1 MNATDILIS
10 IRKIVRSVN
19 LESKR
24 IDKEMGVSIPQLLCL
39 DFLNRQP
46 QFKASAKELK
56 EFLQLNAS
64 TVTGIIQRL
73 EQKGF
78 IAKLPKAEDKRVTL
92 ITLTSR
98 GADVLQ
104 NRPSLLQDKLAAKLA
119 SLPQEELNDIAK
131 AIALITNLME
141 VHDLD
146 ASPVLTSET
155 QLHKD

>member
-1 MNATDILIS
+1 MDATDILIS

-39 DFLNRQP
+39 DFLNRQANY
-46 QFKASAKELK
+46 KASAKEIK

-92 ITLTSR
+92 ITLTSK

-104 NRPSLLQDKLAAKLA
+104 HRPSLLQDKLAAKLD
-119 SLPQEELNDIAK
+119 SLPELEVIAIAK
-131 AIALITNLME
+131 AIELITNLME
-141 VHDLD
+141 VNDLD

-155 QLHKD
+155 QLNKE

>member
-1 MNATDILIS
+1 MDATDILIS

-39 DFLNRQP
+39 DFLNRQE
-46 QFKASAKELK
+46 QYKASAKQIK

-73 EQKGF
+73 EQKGL
-78 IAKLPKAEDKRVTL
+78 IAKLPKAEDRRVTL
-92 ITLTSR
+92 ITLTSK

-104 NRPSLLQDKLAAKLA
+104 NRPSLLQDKLAAKLD
-119 SLPQEELNDIAK
+119 SLPESEVEAIAK
-131 AIALITNLME
+131 AIELITNLME

-155 QLHKD
+155 QLHKE

>member
-39 DFLNRQP
+39 DFLNHQP
-46 QFKASAKELK
+46 QFKASAKEIK

-64 TVTGIIQRL
+64 TVTGILHRL
-73 EQKGF
+73 EQKGC
-78 IAKLPKAEDKRVTL
+78 IAKLPKADDKRVTL
-92 ITLTSR
+92 ITLTSK

-104 NRPSLLQDKLAAKLA
+104 HRPSLLQDKLAAKLA
-119 SLPQEELNDIAK
+119 RLPEEKIQEVARGIEL
-131 AIALITNLME
+131 LTNLME
-141 VHDLD
+141 VDDLD
-146 ASPVLTSET
+146 ASPLLTSET
-155 QLHKD
+155 QLNKE

>member
-1 MNATDILIS
+1 MDPTDILIS

-24 IDKEMGVSIPQLLCL
+24 IDKQMGVSIPQLLCL

-46 QFKASAKELK
+46 QYKASAKEIK
-56 EFLQLNAS
+56 GFLQLNAS

-78 IAKLPKAEDKRVTL
+78 IAKLPKAEDRRVTL
-92 ITLTSR
+92 ITLTSK

-104 NRPSLLQDKLAAKLA
+104 NRPSLLQDKLAAKLD
-119 SLPQEELNDIAK
+119 SLPESEVEAVAK
-131 AIALITNLME
+131 AIELITNLME

-155 QLHKD
+155 QLNKE